1 MVRVNIQAW
10 RHFYRGRL
18 LEICKRSKAAAEAYR
33 LALRLDPRFA
43 RAATALGYLCA
54 REKNYLEAE
63 RWLAEG
69 TRLTPGKAAAW
80 FNLGFAREALGRREQ
95 AIEAFSEAVRLDRL
109 LDRAWYGMG
118 MCHAALGRHEEA
130 AKALEEAA
138 TLQPMN
144 PYAWYQLGMAHHVLR
159 NADKVK
165 EVIEYLF
172 RFDPKMTRKLIQ
184 DTSRS
189 DLAHLV
195 KDLLV

>member
-1 MVRVNIQAW
+1 MNIQAW
-10 RHFYRGRL
+10 RHFYRGRV
-18 LEICKRSKAAAEAYR
+18 LERFGQSDAAVEAYG
-33 LALRLDPRFA
+33 LALRFDPRFA
-43 RAATALGYLCA
+43 RAANALGYLYA
-54 REKNYLEAE
+54 GRKRYLEAE

-69 TRLTPGKAAAW
+69 ARLMAVNAGVW
-80 FNLGFAREALGRREQ
+80 FNLGFVREALGRPEH
-95 AIEAFSEAVRLDRL
+95 AIEAFAEAVRLDPL

-118 MCHAALGRHEEA
+118 MCHASLGRHEEA

-144 PYAWYQLGMAHHVLR
+144 PYAWYQLGMAHHALH
-159 NADKVK
+159 NPDKIK

-184 DTSRS
+184 DTGRG
-189 DLAHLV
+189 DLAHMV